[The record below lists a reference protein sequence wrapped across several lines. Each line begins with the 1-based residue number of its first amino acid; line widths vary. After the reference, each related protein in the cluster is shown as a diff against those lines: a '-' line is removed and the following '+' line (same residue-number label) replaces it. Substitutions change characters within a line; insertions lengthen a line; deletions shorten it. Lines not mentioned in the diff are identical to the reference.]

1 MYHHKTGITMQKE
14 LPKIDITVD
23 FVIGSTEDIDLNI
36 LNLYTQYPCRLK
48 AEVFVLCMDGSV
60 DASIN
65 LSQYRIK
72 KHDFITLSPGSIIQI
87 NQIKGNLKLY
97 FMVFSSEFING
108 LNKGKPIIDLIYIT
122 KNHPVLSLPEEFAS
136 IYEEFFLLMKKVY
149 YKKRSSYNPEILK
162 CVLLSVLYR
171 LSDMYHEQPMRKETS
186 SNRSEEIC
194 QTFGHLVIQHYIQ
207 ERNVTYYAKQMGITP
222 AHLSNTVKSVTGKTV
237 MDLISEV
244 VIVDAKAQLKSTNL
258 PIREIAYS
266 LNFPNVSFFG
276 KYFKRLTGMTPI
288 QYRNSDK

>member
-1 MYHHKTGITMQKE
+1 MKKE
-14 LPKIDITVD
+14 LPKIDITED
-23 FVIGSTEDIDLNI
+23 FVIGRNADIDLGI

-48 AEVFVLCMDGSV
+48 AEIFVLCMDGSI

-65 LSQYRIK
+65 LSEYIIK
-72 KHDFITLSPGSIIQI
+72 KNDFVTLSPGSIIQI
-87 NQIKGNLKLY
+87 NRIEGNLKLY

-108 LNKGKPIIDLIYIT
+108 LNKNKSIIDLIYIT

-136 IYEEFFLLMKKVY
+136 IYEEFFLLMMKVY
-149 YKKRSSYNPEILK
+149 YKKHSPYNPEILK
-162 CVLLSVLYR
+162 CMLLSILYR
-171 LSDMYHEQPMRKETS
+171 LSDMYHDQPARKETFS
-186 SNRSEEIC
+186 SRSEEIC
-194 QTFGHLVIQHYIQ
+194 KTFGHLVIQHYTQ
-207 ERNVTYYAKQMGITP
+207 ERNVSYYAKKMGITP
-222 AHLSNTVKSVTGKTV
+222 AHLSNTVKNMTGKTV
-237 MDLISEV
+237 MDFISEV

-276 KYFKRLTGMTPI
+276 KYFKRLTGMTPQ

>member
-1 MYHHKTGITMQKE
+1 MKKE
-14 LPKIDITVD
+14 LPKIDITED
-23 FVIGSTEDIDLNI
+23 FVIGSNADIDLGI

-48 AEVFVLCMDGSV
+48 AEIFVLCMDGSI

-65 LSQYRIK
+65 LSEYIIK
-72 KHDFITLSPGSIIQI
+72 KNDFVTLSPGSIIQI
-87 NQIKGNLKLY
+87 NRIEGNLKLY

-108 LNKGKPIIDLIYIT
+108 LNKNKSIIDLIYIT

-136 IYEEFFLLMKKVY
+136 IYEEFFLLMMKVY
-149 YKKRSSYNPEILK
+149 YKKHSPYNPEILK
-162 CVLLSVLYR
+162 CMLLSILYR
-171 LSDMYHEQPMRKETS
+171 LSDMYHDQPARKETFS
-186 SNRSEEIC
+186 SRSEEIC
-194 QTFGHLVIQHYIQ
+194 KTFGHLVIQHYTQ
-207 ERNVTYYAKQMGITP
+207 ERNVSYYAKKMGITP
-222 AHLSNTVKSVTGKTV
+222 AHLSNTVKNMTGNTV
-237 MDLISEV
+237 MDFISEV

-276 KYFKRLTGMTPI
+276 KYFKRLTGMTPQ

>member
-1 MYHHKTGITMQKE
+1 MKKE
-14 LPKIDITVD
+14 LPKIDITED
-23 FVIGSTEDIDLNI
+23 FVIGSNADIDLGI

-48 AEVFVLCMDGSV
+48 AEIFVLCMDGSI

-65 LSQYRIK
+65 LSEYIIK
-72 KHDFITLSPGSIIQI
+72 KNDFVTLSPGSIIQI
-87 NQIKGNLKLY
+87 NRIEGNLKLY

-108 LNKGKPIIDLIYIT
+108 LNKNKSIIDLIYIT

-136 IYEEFFLLMKKVY
+136 IYEEFFLLMMKVY
-149 YKKRSSYNPEILK
+149 YKKHSPYNPEILK
-162 CVLLSVLYR
+162 CMLLSILYR
-171 LSDMYHEQPMRKETS
+171 LSDMYHDQPARKETFS
-186 SNRSEEIC
+186 SRSEEIC
-194 QTFGHLVIQHYIQ
+194 KTFGHLVIQYYSQ
-207 ERNVTYYAKQMGITP
+207 ETDAAYYAKKMGITP
-222 AHLSNTVKSVTGKTV
+222 AHLSNTVKNMTGKTV
-237 MDLISEV
+237 MDFISEV

-276 KYFKRLTGMTPI
+276 KYFKRLTGMTPQ

>member
-1 MYHHKTGITMQKE
+1 MQKE

-23 FVIGSTEDIDLNI
+23 FVIGSNEDIDLNI

-48 AEVFVLCMDGSV
+48 AEIFVLCMDGSV
-60 DASIN
+60 DATIN
-65 LSQYRIK
+65 LSEYRIK
-72 KHDFITLSPGSIIQI
+72 KNDFVTLSPGSIIQI
-87 NQIKGNLKLY
+87 NKIRGDLKLY

-108 LNKGKPIIDLIYIT
+108 LNKSKPIIDLIYIT
-122 KNHPVLSLPEEFAS
+122 KNHPVLSLPEEFAL

-149 YKKRSSYNPEILK
+149 YKKRSPYNSEILK
-162 CVLLSVLYR
+162 CMLLSILYR
-171 LSDMYHEQPMRKETS
+171 LCDMYHDQPMRKETS

-194 QTFGHLVIQHYIQ
+194 QAFGHLVIQHYIQ
-207 ERNVTYYAKQMGITP
+207 ERNISFYAEKMGITP
-222 AHLSNTVKSVTGKTV
+222 AHLSNTVKSITGKTV

>member
-1 MYHHKTGITMQKE
+1 MKKE
-14 LPKIDITVD
+14 LPKIDITED
-23 FVIGSTEDIDLNI
+23 FVIGSNADIDLGI

-48 AEVFVLCMDGSV
+48 AEIFVLCMDGSI

-65 LSQYRIK
+65 LSEYIIK
-72 KHDFITLSPGSIIQI
+72 KNDFVTLSPGSIIQI
-87 NQIKGNLKLY
+87 NRIEGNLKLY

-108 LNKGKPIIDLIYIT
+108 LNKNKSIIDLIYIT

-136 IYEEFFLLMKKVY
+136 IYEEFFLLMMKVY
-149 YKKRSSYNPEILK
+149 YKKHSPYNPEILK
-162 CVLLSVLYR
+162 CMLLSILYR
-171 LSDMYHEQPMRKETS
+171 LSDMYHDQPARKETFS
-186 SNRSEEIC
+186 SRSEEIC
-194 QTFGHLVIQHYIQ
+194 KTFGHLVIQHYTQ
-207 ERNVTYYAKQMGITP
+207 ERNVSYYAKKMGITP
-222 AHLSNTVKSVTGKTV
+222 AHLSNTVKNMTGKTV
-237 MDLISEV
+237 MDFISEV

-276 KYFKRLTGMTPI
+276 KYFKRLTGMTPL

>member
-1 MYHHKTGITMQKE
+1 MQKE

-48 AEVFVLCMDGSV
+48 AEIFVLCMDGCV

-65 LSQYRIK
+65 LSEYRIK
-72 KHDFITLSPGSIIQI
+72 KHDFVTLSPGSIIQI

-108 LNKGKPIIDLIYIT
+108 LNKSKPIIDLIYVT

-207 ERNVTYYAKQMGITP
+207 ERNVTYYAREMGITP

>member
-1 MYHHKTGITMQKE
+1 MKKE
-14 LPKIDITVD
+14 LPKIDITED
-23 FVIGSTEDIDLNI
+23 FVIGSNADIDLGI

-48 AEVFVLCMDGSV
+48 AEIFVLCMDGSI

-65 LSQYRIK
+65 LSEYIIQK
-72 KHDFITLSPGSIIQI
+72 NDFVTLSPGSIIQI
-87 NQIKGNLKLY
+87 NRIEGNLKLY

-108 LNKGKPIIDLIYIT
+108 LNKNKSIIDLIYIT

-136 IYEEFFLLMKKVY
+136 IYEEFFLLMMKVY
-149 YKKRSSYNPEILK
+149 YKKHSPYNPEILK
-162 CVLLSVLYR
+162 CMLLSILYR
-171 LSDMYHEQPMRKETS
+171 LSDMYHDQPARKETFS
-186 SNRSEEIC
+186 SRSEEIC
-194 QTFGHLVIQHYIQ
+194 KTFGHLVIQHYTQ
-207 ERNVTYYAKQMGITP
+207 ERNVSYYAKKMGITP
-222 AHLSNTVKSVTGKTV
+222 AHLSNTVKNMTGKTV
-237 MDLISEV
+237 MDFISEV

-276 KYFKRLTGMTPI
+276 KYFKRLTGMTPQ

>member
-1 MYHHKTGITMQKE
+1 MKKE
-14 LPKIDITVD
+14 LPKIDITED
-23 FVIGSTEDIDLNI
+23 FVIGSNADTDLDI

-48 AEVFVLCMDGSV
+48 AEIFVLCMDGGI

-65 LSQYRIK
+65 LSEYTIK
-72 KHDFITLSPGSIIQI
+72 KNDFVTLSPGSIIQI
-87 NQIKGNLKLY
+87 NRIEGNLKLY

-108 LNKGKPIIDLIYIT
+108 LNKNKSIIDLIYIT

-136 IYEEFFLLMKKVY
+136 IYEEFFLLMMKVY
-149 YKKRSSYNPEILK
+149 YKKHSPYNPEILK
-162 CVLLSVLYR
+162 CMLLSILYR
-171 LSDMYHEQPMRKETS
+171 LSDMYHDQPARKETCS
-186 SNRSEEIC
+186 SRSEEIC
-194 QTFGHLVIQHYIQ
+194 KTFGHLVIQHYTQ
-207 ERNVTYYAKQMGITP
+207 ERNVSYYAKKMGITP
-222 AHLSNTVKSVTGKTV
+222 AHLSNTVKNMTGKTV
-237 MDLISEV
+237 MDFISEV

-276 KYFKRLTGMTPI
+276 KYFKRLTGMTPQ

>member
-1 MYHHKTGITMQKE
+1 MKKD
-14 LPKIDITVD
+14 LPKIDITED
-23 FVIGSTEDIDLNI
+23 FVIGSNADIDLGI

-48 AEVFVLCMDGSV
+48 AEIFVLCMDGSI

-65 LSQYRIK
+65 LSEYIIK
-72 KHDFITLSPGSIIQI
+72 KNDFVTLSPGSIIQI
-87 NQIKGNLKLY
+87 NRIEGNLKLY

-108 LNKGKPIIDLIYIT
+108 LNKNKSIIDLIYIT

-136 IYEEFFLLMKKVY
+136 IYEEFFLLMMKVY
-149 YKKRSSYNPEILK
+149 YKKHSPYNPEILK
-162 CVLLSVLYR
+162 CMLLSILYR
-171 LSDMYHEQPMRKETS
+171 LSDMYHDQPARKETFS
-186 SNRSEEIC
+186 SRSEEIC
-194 QTFGHLVIQHYIQ
+194 KTFGHLVIQHYTQ
-207 ERNVTYYAKQMGITP
+207 ERNVSYYAKKMGITP
-222 AHLSNTVKSVTGKTV
+222 AHLSNTVKNMTGKTV
-237 MDLISEV
+237 MDFISEV

-276 KYFKRLTGMTPI
+276 KYFKRLTGMTPQ